1 MKSVLLM
8 CWMALL
14 SVAVSAQD
22 FASRFMAEHQADSNL
37 TCVTIS
43 PKMMEEIMKSDAE
56 KDKEVLDMISNLKS
70 MQVLTSDVEGKKY
83 FNAAL
88 KVVEKN
94 SGRFESFL
102 SFKDKSENCQ
112 IMVRK
117 KKSTIVELVM
127 LMHEKN
133 HFAVVNFT
141 GNMSQEFIAQIKRH
155 FHLI

>member
-1 MKSVLLM
+1 M
-8 CWMALL
+8 W
-14 SVAVSAQD
+14 
-22 FASRFMAEHQADSNL
+22 
-37 TCVTIS
+37 
-43 PKMMEEIMKSDAE
+43 
-56 KDKEVLDMISNLKS
+56 KEKS
-70 MQVLTSDVEGKKY
+70 M
-83 FNAAL
+83 

-141 GNMSQEFIAQIKRH
+141 GNMSPEFIAQIKRH
-155 FHLI
+155 FHLL

>member
-14 SVAVSAQD
+14 SVAVSAQA
-22 FASRFMAEHQADSNL
+22 FASRSMAEHQADSNL

-112 IMVRK
+112 IMDRK

-127 LMHEKN
+127 MMHEKY

-141 GNMSQEFIAQIKRH
+141 GNMSPVFIAQIKRH
-155 FHLI
+155 FHLL